1 MAFNLNRFDLTTLR
15 LYVAAVDAGS
25 LTAGAERLGLSLAAA
40 SKRVAELESHLEAP
54 LLERSKRGVVPTAA
68 GRALLPHAL
77 EMVARLAQLAL
88 AMSDVRAGLGGH
100 LRLWANTS
108 AFGGFL
114 PALLAAYGKAYPSVL
129 LDLQDAISED
139 AVRGV
144 LRGAAELAV
153 IGENTAA
160 EGLHTLVCDVDEL
173 VLLLPLGHALA
184 RPVARPVAA
193 VTGERAAQAA
203 LTTNS
208 ASVALTDLLEHDLVV
223 FGRSTSLT
231 RQLASAAEQVQRP
244 LRVRAQVRSFDAMC
258 RMVAAGLGLAVLP
271 RKGAAPYAQAL
282 GLHIASLHGMP
293 TERRLLL
300 AMRQAQGLTPAAQAL
315 VVMVQSQSTPLT

>member
-15 LYVAAVDAGS
+15 LYVAAVDNGS
-25 LTAGAERLGLSLAAA
+25 LTAGAERLGISLAAA

-68 GRALLPHAL
+68 GRTLLPHAV
-77 EMVARLAQLAL
+77 EMVARLEQLAL
-88 AMSDVRAGLGGH
+88 AMSDVRAGMGGH

-114 PALLAAYGKAYPSVL
+114 PALLAAYGKAHPNVV

-153 IGENTAA
+153 IGENTAT

-173 VLLLPLGHALA
+173 VLLLPLGHALMPLGGGA
-184 RPVARPVAA
+184 H
-193 VTGERAAQAA
+193 
-203 LTTNS
+203 
-208 ASVALTDLLEHDLVV
+208 VALADLLEHDLVA
-223 FGRSTSLT
+223 FDRSTSLT
-231 RQLASAAEQVQRP
+231 RQLATAAEQVQRP
-244 LRVRAQVRSFDAMC
+244 LRLRVQVRSFDAMC

-271 RKGAAPYAQAL
+271 RKGATPYAHAL
-282 GLHIASLHGMP
+282 GLQIARLHGMP

-300 AMRQAQGLTPAAQAL
+300 AMRQPQALGAAAQAL
-315 VVMVQSQSTPLT
+315 VQMVLAQVAPKSSA